1 MTNLPEDASWEAG
14 IYQIEQTDP
23 VLGGPP
29 NLATGAG
36 IANVQA
42 EQLAK
47 RTAWL
52 KQEIA
57 TLLATQISTW
67 NGITGGG
74 TLDGGL
80 TLTADLADWGEAQAG
95 TSASKVMSALRVKQV
110 VDAAIDALVGAA
122 PAQMDTL
129 NELAAAI
136 TENGDTSSALTAL
149 IASKL
154 DAATYTPQDILAK
167 LLGVDGTGSGLDA
180 DKLDGLQATSFF
192 RADQSGALTNLGGSK
207 QIFQGW
213 AGDGSRWFLAPRKS
227 DDSNWDWDF
236 EFGFSRQNDWWYC
249 DTDIIIKGYKA
260 WHAGNHGAGS
270 GLNADLLDGDHA
282 AVFARKGWDY
292 TSPATALSLGAST
305 FLHGLGAAPTKL
317 EFDLVCTVDNNG
329 YVVGD
334 RIVGVSS
341 SVMTASGRGLLSFVP
356 TGSTSSVKVV
366 IGSALRFVNTSG
378 GEADLPFTSWQFILK
393 ASL

>member
-1 MTNLPEDASWEAG
+1 MTDLPENASWPAG

-29 NLATGAG
+29 NLAAGAG

-52 KQEIA
+52 KQEI
-57 TLLATQISTW
+57 TELLATQISTW

-80 TLTADLADWGEAQAG
+80 TLTADFADWGEAQAG
-95 TSASKVMSALRVKQV
+95 TSASKVMSALRVKQAI
-110 VDAAIDALVGAA
+110 DAAIDALVGAA

-180 DKLDGLQATSFF
+180 DKLDGQHAASFF
-192 RADQSGALTNLGGSK
+192 RIDQGGHISNEGGAK
-207 QIFQGW
+207 RIYQGW
-213 AGDGSRWFLAPRKS
+213 TGGGGQWSLTPREAN
-227 DDSNWDWDF
+227 DSNWDWGA
-236 EFGFSRQNDWWYC
+236 EFGFSREHNHWLVN
-249 DTDIIIKGYKA
+249 TDFMIQGHKA
-260 WHAGNHGAGS
+260 WHAGNHGPGS
-270 GLNADLLDGDHA
+270 GLNADMLDGKHA
-282 AVFARKGWDY
+282 SEFALLGSNNLPSAWANFNGQGTLQVRDAMNVSSV
-292 TSPATALSLGAST
+292 TDLGAGQYRINFATPMANTNYGLWCFAGLALAEGDERGDCYINAKTNSYLEIHT
-305 FLHGLGAAPTKL
+305 VSVHGTLTDWDDVSVLILG
-317 EFDLVCTVDNNG
+317 G
-329 YVVGD
+329 
-334 RIVGVSS
+334 
-341 SVMTASGRGLLSFVP
+341 
-356 TGSTSSVKVV
+356 
-366 IGSALRFVNTSG
+366 
-378 GEADLPFTSWQFILK
+378 Q
-393 ASL
+393 

>member
-1 MTNLPEDASWEAG
+1 MTNLPEAAEWAAG

-29 NLATGAG
+29 NLAAGAG

-52 KQEIA
+52 KAEIA
-57 TLLATQISTW
+57 AILALNISTW

-95 TSASKVMSALRVKQV
+95 TSPSKVMSPLRVKQV

-154 DAATYTPQDILAK
+154 DAATYTPQDILTK
-167 LLGVDGTGSGLDA
+167 LLGVDGTDSGLDA
-180 DKLDGLQATSFF
+180 DKLDGVQAASFF
-192 RADQSGALTNLGGSK
+192 RTDQVGALSNLGGAK

-213 AGDGSRWFLAPRKS
+213 DGTGRWHLSPRKS
-227 DDSNWDWDF
+227 DDSGWDWNF
-236 EFGFSRQNDWWYC
+236 EFGFSRQNDWWYV
-249 DTDIIIKGYKA
+249 DTDLMIQGHKA

-282 AVFARKGWDY
+282 SAFARKGWDY
-292 TSPATALSLGAST
+292 SSPATALSPASNTT
-305 FLHGLGAAPTKL
+305 FLHGLGAAPAKV
-317 EFDLVCTVDNNG
+317 EFDLICTADNNG

-334 RIVGVSS
+334 RIVGIAS

-366 IGSALRFVNTSG
+366 IGSALRFVSTSG
-378 GEADLPFTSWQFILK
+378 GEVDLPFASWKFILK

>member
-1 MTNLPEDASWEAG
+1 MTNLPEAAEWAVG

-29 NLATGAG
+29 NLAAGAG

-80 TLTADLADWGEAQAG
+80 TLTADFADWGEAQAG
-95 TSASKVMSALRVKQV
+95 SSASKVMSALRVKQV

-167 LLGVDGTGSGLDA
+167 LLSVDGTGSGLDA

-213 AGDGSRWFLAPRKS
+213 AGDGSRWYLTPRKS

-249 DTDIIIKGYKA
+249 DTDFVIKGHKA

-270 GLNADLLDGDHA
+270 GLNADMLDGKHA
-282 AVFARKGWDY
+282 SEFALMGSNNLPSAWVNFNGQGTLQVRD
-292 TSPATALSLGAST
+292 ALNVSSVTDLGAGLFRINFATPMANTDYGIWSFAGLALAAGDERGHCYINAKT
-305 FLHGLGAAPTKL
+305 ANYLEIYTVNVHGTA
-317 EFDLVCTVDNNG
+317 
-329 YVVGD
+329 GD
-334 RIVGVSS
+334 WDDVS
-341 SVMTASGRGLLSFVP
+341 VLIMGGL
-356 TGSTSSVKVV
+356 
-366 IGSALRFVNTSG
+366 
-378 GEADLPFTSWQFILK
+378 
-393 ASL
+393 

>member
-1 MTNLPEDASWEAG
+1 MC
-14 IYQIEQTDP
+14 
-23 VLGGPP
+23 
-29 NLATGAG
+29 
-36 IANVQA
+36 
-42 EQLAK
+42 K

-213 AGDGSRWFLAPRKS
+213 AGDGSRWFWRLGNQTTPIGIGISNLAFPAKMIGGTAIQIS
-227 DDSNWDWDF
+227 LS
-236 EFGFSRQNDWWYC
+236 
-249 DTDIIIKGYKA
+249 KA
-260 WHAGNHGAGS
+260 TRPG
-270 GLNADLLDGDHA
+270 
-282 AVFARKGWDY
+282 
-292 TSPATALSLGAST
+292 TQATTAQALG
-305 FLHGLGAAPTKL
+305 
-317 EFDLVCTVDNNG
+317 
-329 YVVGD
+329 
-334 RIVGVSS
+334 
-341 SVMTASGRGLLSFVP
+341 
-356 TGSTSSVKVV
+356 
-366 IGSALRFVNTSG
+366 
-378 GEADLPFTSWQFILK
+378 
-393 ASL
+393 